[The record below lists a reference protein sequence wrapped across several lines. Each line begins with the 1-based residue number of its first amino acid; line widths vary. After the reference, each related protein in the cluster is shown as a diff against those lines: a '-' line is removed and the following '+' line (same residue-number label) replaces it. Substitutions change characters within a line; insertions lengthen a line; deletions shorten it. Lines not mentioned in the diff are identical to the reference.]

1 MKIRKVCHSALWVTF
16 NEHAVCS
23 HCMRLTVE
31 GVTIEGQSWL
41 ERYLEVDFE
50 LERQLIFHLF
60 AGKSVL
66 RKIYFSIL
74 ENVCKIFDLY
84 LSVGSQN
91 GYILRNSVPVGRELV
106 YFM

>member
-1 MKIRKVCHSALWVTF
+1 MFLFLLSYRKTLRAIKIRKMCRPALWVTF

-23 HCMRLTVE
+23 HCMRLAVE

-50 LERQLIFHLF
+50 LERQRIFHLF

-66 RKIYFSIL
+66 RKISFQ
-74 ENVCKIFDLY
+74 F
-84 LSVGSQN
+84 
-91 GYILRNSVPVGRELV
+91 
-106 YFM
+106 